1 VAAHAPCSR
10 FVVCRTR
17 SQLDCDDLTEARAEA
32 ARALKSANGK
42 EDAGRLREAAV
53 FAKAVAAWCAT
64 VPDKLRGLARMSRA
78 EWATMLSG
86 FWVAVK
92 KEAHHFWARAAQL
105 LARHA
110 AAAC

>member
-1 VAAHAPCSR
+1 
-10 FVVCRTR
+10 
-17 SQLDCDDLTEARAEA
+17 
-32 ARALKSANGK
+32 
-42 EDAGRLREAAV
+42 
-53 FAKAVAAWCAT
+53 
-64 VPDKLRGLARMSRA
+64 MSRA